1 MKKEHLAHE
10 EDLQGYFMK
19 RIGEYVR
26 SKGKEVMG
34 WDELTNSFIPEG
46 AVIFGWQ
53 GMGNAAL
60 KAADRGAPVCDDPR
74 PSDVSDPLSG
84 TAMV

>member
-1 MKKEHLAHE
+1 MKR
-10 EDLQGYFMK
+10 DLQGYFMK

-60 KAADRGAPVCDDPR
+60 
-74 PSDVSDPLSG
+74 
-84 TAMV
+84 